1 MQLSS
6 QSQMRMQ
13 SYFNKLYLNKTIL
26 LPDNRNLTLKQK
38 IEGEYGVLK
47 RKRKKKRFWNRKD
60 AKGIN
65 KDGNTVKGIQPSS
78 LMFFSVTTWDET
90 LYRRSI
96 LFCLPEK
103 LRFSYSTITFPE

>member
-47 RKRKKKRFWNRKD
+47 RKKEKKK
-60 AKGIN
+60 
-65 KDGNTVKGIQPSS
+65 
-78 LMFFSVTTWDET
+78 
-90 LYRRSI
+90 I
-96 LFCLPEK
+96 LE
-103 LRFSYSTITFPE
+103 S